1 MVLDTGVFSLTLTP
15 VITVQA
21 IFTLNLYK
29 KSYQQIYILN
39 YNKLEA
45 NNFFSERVDELCL
58 MIA

>member
-15 VITVQA
+15 VITVQT

-45 NNFFSERVDELCL
+45 NNFFSERVDE
-58 MIA
+58 